1 MVQFH
6 PWFEFSF
13 LLFQTHY
20 HVIIIHYHA
29 QKQKK
34 RKFEPRIKLNHN
46 IYIQWCPPWRHTVV
60 WRHGAFLFL
69 GNIRLKA
76 ISNSITEWPKYS
88 RRAVFSS
95 IVYKTM
101 FTIDESQ
108 AISHENR
115 TANTRTPNCQSSQG
129 KIWHRKIL
137 WSEERRLEIQRRK
150 QQRWMEMVATNSGAE
165 RTSLNEFQMLKFFKS
180 KWKRFWI
187 ISLINIWANIAV
199 TKHVLLADEFVP
211 YRPRLLGF
219 HSLHVN
225 AMKCIYVGFSLSKLQ
240 SFFWKISLNSR
251 LIRLE
256 GFNNKIT
263 TTLPK
268 CFTWPSSK
276 ALARCVGGL
285 EIDSGQN
292 LFLFASFLFFSS
304 FFFLFRFF

>member
-1 MVQFH
+1 MT
-6 PWFEFSF
+6 S
-13 LLFQTHY
+13 Y
-20 HVIIIHYHA
+20 SS
-29 QKQKK
+29 
-34 RKFEPRIKLNHN
+34 
-46 IYIQWCPPWRHTVV
+46 

-76 ISNSITEWPKYS
+76 IMTKALMKSC
-88 RRAVFSS
+88 VF
-95 IVYKTM
+95 IVCKTM
-101 FTIDESQ
+101 FTIGESQ
-108 AISHENR
+108 AISHANR

-165 RTSLNEFQMLKFFKS
+165 RTSLNEFQMLKFFNS

-240 SFFWKISLNSR
+240 SFFWKISLNSCVIHAYAWR
-251 LIRLE
+251 GLFSEFYGISYMY
-256 GFNNKIT
+256 
-263 TTLPK
+263 TTLT
-268 CFTWPSSK
+268 C
-276 ALARCVGGL
+276 
-285 EIDSGQN
+285 N
-292 LFLFASFLFFSS
+292 
-304 FFFLFRFF
+304 